1 MIRIHICPWQSAGK
15 TESTAII
22 WATPR
27 RRRVSWCG
35 DNGDKVQEVETLL
48 CQGNTSS
55 WWYSPLS
62 RRNVCCQCRHLSAQ
76 TPPRL
81 SRARLG
87 SVKTTGII
95 ISTNWIRDGL
105 LVLTFTSWPR
115 SGWPHRR
122 TFYHLISCSIPLSC
136 WFISTYV
143 CLLIILCSQ
152 TMWSPN
158 ILQEQSFTK
167 IFCPPKSIFVF

>member
-1 MIRIHICPWQSAGK
+1 MHSNLQGKQNTQPLSEPLRGGEWAGVV
-15 TESTAII
+15 TMVTRCGRWRLSFV
-22 WATPR
+22 
-27 RRRVSWCG
+27 RV
-35 DNGDKVQEVETLL
+35 TLAPDDTHL

-62 RRNVCCQCRHLSAQ
+62 GRNVCCQCRRLSAQ
-76 TPPRL
+76 TTPRL

-122 TFYHLISCSIPLSC
+122 TFYQLILASFSLFHSS
-136 WFISTYV
+136 FM
-143 CLLIILCSQ
+143 LIYIYI
-152 TMWSPN
+152 M
-158 ILQEQSFTK
+158 
-167 IFCPPKSIFVF
+167 FVYW

>member
-1 MIRIHICPWQSAGK
+1 MVTRCGRWRLSFV
-15 TESTAII
+15 
-22 WATPR
+22 
-27 RRRVSWCG
+27 RVTLAP
-35 DNGDKVQEVETLL
+35 DDTLL

-62 RRNVCCQCRHLSAQ
+62 GRNVCCQCRHLSPQ

-122 TFYHLISCSIPLSC
+122 TFYHLILASFSLFYSSFMLIYIYICLFIDNPVFANHVVSKYFTRAILHQDILS
-136 WFISTYV
+136 T
-143 CLLIILCSQ
+143 
-152 TMWSPN
+152 
-158 ILQEQSFTK
+158 
-167 IFCPPKSIFVF
+167 

>member
-1 MIRIHICPWQSAGK
+1 MSNSKNICRWQSAGI
-15 TESTAII
+15 TEYTAII
-22 WATPR
+22 WATP

-35 DNGDKVQEVETLL
+35 DNGDKVREVETVL

-62 RRNVCCQCRHLSAQ
+62 RRNVCCQCRHLSHQ

-122 TFYHLISCSIPLSC
+122 TFYQLILASFS
-136 WFISTYV
+136 
-143 CLLIILCSQ
+143 LLYS
-152 TMWSPN
+152 
-158 ILQEQSFTK
+158 SFML
-167 IFCPPKSIFVF
+167 IYIYIMFVYW